1 MTPRNGC
8 SKGIQTL
15 RRVMRDVPVQRALHV
30 LVGNTQLIS
39 LV

>member
-1 MTPRNGC
+1 MAPRNGC
-8 SKGIQTL
+8 SKGIQPP
-15 RRVMRDVPVQRALHV
+15 RRAAHDVPVQPALHL

>member
-8 SKGIQTL
+8 SQGIQTL
-15 RRVMRDVPVQRALHV
+15 DGVAHDVPVQPALRV